1 MKRTIDILGLLL
13 VALFTTACSGG
24 GDDGE
29 NTPVTP
35 DQQPVLTFYVY
46 APERPMMTRANE
58 VKATDEENAIHNMQ
72 IWVFTHDETTPAND
86 GKLVG
91 YLAPTSFPTTAEGQV
106 YQMNVSKEFA
116 NAATKPNVDVYV
128 VANGRSTTTL
138 NESTT
143 RADLET
149 AVMGESDFGVGVSTL
164 QKGVPTG
171 GLPMTGVLRNKGI
184 GGENP
189 VLRVVEDEGI
199 MAKVHL
205 LRMVSKVRYVFCKGV
220 GSEVLPINGITIG
233 ADLIPT
239 TEYLF
244 LTEENPRIRI
254 GSVFNDNAIALI
266 TATEITD
273 IKECGNPQKYDINKI
288 TPSLTPQAFENLI
301 DLGVNGDTENSIAA
315 DLTLAGPFYFKES
328 DKKLNGKISYTP
340 PGATESKDI
349 TYSMAADANS
359 SFSRNHSWIVYAYYE
374 GLSGMQ
380 VIVVDVTPW
389 DERDENHSVYNW

>member
-1 MKRTIDILGLLL
+1 MM
-13 VALFTTACSGG
+13 ACSGG

-29 NTPVTP
+29 NALVTP

-46 APERPMMTRANE
+46 APERPMITRANE
-58 VKATDEENAIHNMQ
+58 VNATDEENAIHNMQ

-116 NAATKPNVDVYV
+116 NAATKPNVDVYI

-138 NESTT
+138 NGSTT
-143 RADLET
+143 RAELEA
-149 AVMGESDFGVGVSTL
+149 AVMAETDFGVTTP
-164 QKGVPTG
+164 QKGVPPG
-171 GLPMTGVLRNKGI
+171 GLPMTGVLRNKSI

-189 VLRVVEDEGI
+189 VLRVEDGGN
-199 MAKVHL
+199 MAKVRL

-220 GSEVLPINGITIG
+220 GSEILPINGITIG
-233 ADLIPT
+233 ANLIPT

-266 TATEITD
+266 TATEIPD
-273 IKECGNPQKYDINKI
+273 VLECGNPMKYNINTI
-288 TPSLTPQAFENLI
+288 TPSPTAQAYEDLI
-301 DLGVNGDTENSIAA
+301 DLGVKGDTEHNIAA
-315 DLTLAGPFYFKES
+315 DLTMAGPFYFKES
-328 DKKLNGKISYTP
+328 DKNLSGMISYTP
-340 PGATESKDI
+340 PGETESKDKP
-349 TYSMAADANS
+349 YSMANDANS

-389 DERDENHSVYNW
+389 EEKDENHSVYNW

>member
-1 MKRTIDILGLLL
+1 M
-13 VALFTTACSGG
+13 TACSGG
-24 GDDGE
+24 GDDGG
-29 NTPVTP
+29 NTSVT

-46 APERPMMTRANE
+46 APERPMITRANE
-58 VKATDEENAIHNMQ
+58 VNATDEENAIHNMQ
-72 IWVFTHDETTPAND
+72 IWVFTHDETTPSND

-91 YLAPTSFPTTAEGQV
+91 YLSPKEMPTVDGTV

-138 NESTT
+138 NASTT
-143 RADLET
+143 RADLED
-149 AVMGESDFGVGVSTL
+149 AVMGKTDFGVSSP

-171 GLPMTGVLRNKGI
+171 GLPMTGVLRDKVI

-189 VLRVVEDEGI
+189 VLRVEDEGI
-199 MAKVHL
+199 MAKVRL

-220 GSEVLPINGITIG
+220 GSATLPINGITIG
-233 ADLIPT
+233 ANLIPT

-244 LTEENPRIRI
+244 LTDKNYRIVEDAYHA
-254 GSVFNDNAIALI
+254 SETNLI

-288 TPSLTPQAFENLI
+288 TPSLTPQAFEDLI

-340 PGATESKDI
+340 PGETESKDKP
-349 TYSMAADANS
+349 YSMADDANS
-359 SFSRNHSWIVYAYYE
+359 SFTRNHSWIVYAYYE

-389 DERDENHSVYNW
+389 EEKDKNHSVYNW

>member
-58 VKATDEENAIHNMQ
+58 VNATDEEKAIHNMQ
-72 IWVFTHDETTPAND
+72 IWVFETNTNT
-86 GKLVG
+86 LVG

-116 NAATKPNVDVYV
+116 NAATKPHVDVYV
-128 VANGRSTTTL
+128 LANVTSNNCGLNFDEHTTKST
-138 NESTT
+138 
-143 RADLET
+143 LET
-149 AVMGESDFGVGVSTL
+149 AVLEGNYFGVSSP
-164 QKGVPTG
+164 QKGVPEG
-171 GLPMTGVLRNKGI
+171 GLPMTGVLRDKAI

-189 VLRVVEDEGI
+189 VLRVEDGGS
-199 MAKVHL
+199 MAKVRL

-220 GSEVLPINGITIG
+220 GSATLPINGITIDQG
-233 ADLIPT
+233 LIPT

-244 LTEENPRIRI
+244 LTDKNYSDYVS
-254 GSVFNDNAIALI
+254 SVTSLI

-315 DLTLAGPFYFKES
+315 DLTLVGPFYFKES
-328 DKKLNGKISYTP
+328 DKKLSGMISYTP
-340 PGATESKDI
+340 PGETVSKDKP
-349 TYSMAADANS
+349 YSMANDANS
-359 SFSRNHSWIVYAYYE
+359 SFLRNHSWIVYAYYE

-389 DERDENHSVYNW
+389 EEKDENHSVYNW

>member
-58 VKATDEENAIHNMQ
+58 VNATDEENAIHKMQ
-72 IWVFTHDETTPAND
+72 IWVFETGTNT
-86 GKLVG
+86 LVG

-116 NAATKPNVDVYV
+116 NAATKPHVDVYV
-128 VANGRSTTTL
+128 VANGRSKTTL
-138 NESTT
+138 NASTT
-143 RADLET
+143 RAELED
-149 AVMGESDFGVGVSTL
+149 AVMGETDFGVSSP
-164 QKGVPTG
+164 QKGVPAG

-189 VLRVVEDEGI
+189 VLRVVEDEDGGN
-199 MAKVHL
+199 MAKVRL

-220 GSEVLPINGITIG
+220 SDELPINGITIG
-233 ADLIPT
+233 ANLIPT

-244 LTEENPRIRI
+244 LTDKNYRI
-254 GSVFNDNAIALI
+254 GSDYVSSVTSLI
-266 TATEITD
+266 TAKIPD
-273 IKECGNPQKYDINKI
+273 VLECGNPMKYNINTI
-288 TPSLTPQAFENLI
+288 TPSPTAQVYEDLI
-301 DLGVNGDTENSIAA
+301 DLGVKGDTEHNIAA
-315 DLTLAGPFYFKES
+315 DLTMAGPFYFKES
-328 DKKLNGKISYTP
+328 NQKLSGMISYTP
-340 PGATESKDI
+340 PGETVSKDKP
-349 TYSMAADANS
+349 YSMANDANS

-389 DERDENHSVYNW
+389 EEKDKNHSVYNW

>member
-58 VKATDEENAIHNMQ
+58 VDATAEENAIHNMQ
-72 IWVFTHDETTPAND
+72 IWVFEKGTNT
-86 GKLVG
+86 KVG

-143 RADLET
+143 REQLEA
-149 AVMGESDFGVGVSTL
+149 AVMGESDFGVSTSTL

-171 GLPMTGVLRNKGI
+171 GLPMTGVLRDKGI

-189 VLRVVEDEGI
+189 VLRVEDGGN
-199 MAKVHL
+199 MAKVRL

-244 LTEENPRIRI
+244 LKENNYRI
-254 GSVFNDNAIALI
+254 GSVFNSNAIALI
-266 TATEITD
+266 TETEIITD

-288 TPSLTPQAFENLI
+288 TPSLTPQAFEDLI
-301 DLGVNGDTENSIAA
+301 DLGVKGDAENSIAA
-315 DLTLAGPFYFKES
+315 DLTMVGPFYFKES
-328 DKKLNGKISYTP
+328 DKKLSGNIFYTP
-340 PGATESKDI
+340 PGGTEKNIEYRMKAD
-349 TYSMAADANS
+349 DANS

-389 DERDENHSVYNW
+389 EEKDENHSVYNW

>member
-13 VALFTTACSGG
+13 VALLMTACSGG
-24 GDDGE
+24 GDDGG
-29 NTPVTP
+29 NTSVT

-46 APERPMMTRANE
+46 APERPMITRANE
-58 VKATDEENAIHNMQ
+58 VNATDEENAVYNMQ
-72 IWVFTHDETTPAND
+72 IWVFKTGTNT
-86 GKLVG
+86 LVG

-138 NESTT
+138 NASTT
-143 RADLET
+143 RADLEA
-149 AVMGESDFGVGVSTL
+149 AVMGETDFGVSSP

-171 GLPMTGVLRNKGI
+171 GLPMTGVLRDKGI

-189 VLRVVEDEGI
+189 VLRVEDEDGGS
-199 MAKVHL
+199 MAKVRL

-220 GSEVLPINGITIG
+220 SDVLPIKGITIG

-244 LTEENPRIRI
+244 LENNNYRI
-254 GSVFNDNAIALI
+254 GSDYVSSVTSLI
-266 TATEITD
+266 TETEVPNVL
-273 IKECGNPQKYDINKI
+273 ECGNPTKYDINTI
-288 TPSLTPQAFENLI
+288 TPSPTAQAYEELI
-301 DLGVNGDTENSIAA
+301 DLGVNGDAEHHIDA

-328 DKKLNGKISYTP
+328 DKKLSGKIFYKP
-340 PGATESKDI
+340 PGGTATYI
-349 TYSMAADANS
+349 PYSMKTDDSNS
-359 SFSRNHSWIVYAYYE
+359 SFTRNHSWIVYAYYE

-380 VIVVDVTPW
+380 IIVVDVTPW

>member
-1 MKRTIDILGLLL
+1 M
-13 VALFTTACSGG
+13 TACSGG
-24 GDDGE
+24 GDDGG
-29 NTPVTP
+29 NTSVT

-46 APERPMMTRANE
+46 APERPMITRANE
-58 VKATDEENAIHNMQ
+58 VNATAEENAIHNMQ
-72 IWVFTHDETTPAND
+72 IWVFETGTNT
-86 GKLVG
+86 LVG

-106 YQMNVSKEFA
+106 YQMNVTKEFA
-116 NAATKPNVDVYV
+116 NKAAKPNVDVYV
-128 VANGRSTTTL
+128 VANTTL
-138 NESTT
+138 DGSTK
-143 RADLET
+143 RVDLEA
-149 AVMGESDFGVGVSTL
+149 AVMGESDFGVSSP
-164 QKGVPTG
+164 QRGVPEG
-171 GLPMTGVLRNKGI
+171 GLPMTGVLRNKQI

-189 VLRVVEDEGI
+189 VLRVEDGGN
-199 MAKVHL
+199 MAKVRL

-220 GSEVLPINGITIG
+220 SDELPINGITIG
-233 ADLIPT
+233 ANLIPT

-244 LTEENPRIRI
+244 LTDKNYRIVEDAYHA
-254 GSVFNDNAIALI
+254 SETNLI

-288 TPSLTPQAFENLI
+288 TPSLTPQAFEDLI

-340 PGATESKDI
+340 PGETESKDKP
-349 TYSMAADANS
+349 YSMADDANS
-359 SFSRNHSWIVYAYYE
+359 SFTRNHSWIVYAYYE

-380 VIVVDVTPW
+380 IIVVDVTPW

>member
-58 VKATDEENAIHNMQ
+58 VSATDEENAIHNMQ
-72 IWVFTHDETTPAND
+72 IWVFETSTNT
-86 GKLVG
+86 LVG

-116 NAATKPNVDVYV
+116 NAATKPKVDVYV

-138 NESTT
+138 NASTT
-143 RADLET
+143 REQLEA
-149 AVMGESDFGVGVSTL
+149 AVMGESDFGVSTSTL

-171 GLPMTGVLRNKGI
+171 GLPMTGVLRDKTI

-189 VLRVVEDEGI
+189 VLRVEDGGN
-199 MAKVHL
+199 MAKVRL

-220 GSEVLPINGITIG
+220 SETLPINGITIG
-233 ADLIPT
+233 ANLIPT

-244 LTEENPRIRI
+244 LTDKNYRIVEDAYHA
-254 GSVFNDNAIALI
+254 SETNLI
-266 TATEITD
+266 TATEIPNV
-273 IKECGNPQKYDINKI
+273 KECGNPMKYDINTI
-288 TPSLTPQAFENLI
+288 TPSPTAQDYEDLI
-301 DLGVNGDTENSIAA
+301 DRGVNGDAEHHIDA

-328 DKKLNGKISYTP
+328 DKKLSGKIFYKP
-340 PGATESKDI
+340 PGGTATYI
-349 TYSMAADANS
+349 PYSMKTDDSNS
-359 SFSRNHSWIVYAYYE
+359 SFTRNHSWIVYAYYE

-380 VIVVDVTPW
+380 IIVVDVTPW

>member
-13 VALFTTACSGG
+13 VALFTTACSSG

-58 VKATDEENAIHNMQ
+58 VNATDEENAIHNMQ

-149 AVMGESDFGVGVSTL
+149 AVMGETDFGVSSP

-189 VLRVVEDEGI
+189 VLRVVEDEDGGN
-199 MAKVHL
+199 MAKVRL

-220 GSEVLPINGITIG
+220 SDELPIKGITIG

-244 LTEENPRIRI
+244 LTENNYRI
-254 GSVFNDNAIALI
+254 GSVFNSNAIALI
-266 TATEITD
+266 AETD
-273 IKECGNPQKYDINKI
+273 ILDVRECGNPMKYNINTI
-288 TPSLTPQAFENLI
+288 TPSPTAQVYEDLI
-301 DLGVNGDTENSIAA
+301 DLGVKGDTEHNIAA
-315 DLTLAGPFYFKES
+315 DLTMAGPFYFKES
-328 DKKLNGKISYTP
+328 NQKLSGMISYTP
-340 PGATESKDI
+340 PGETESKDKP
-349 TYSMAADANS
+349 YSMANDANS
-359 SFSRNHSWIVYAYYE
+359 SFTRNHSWIVYAYYE

-389 DERDENHSVYNW
+389 EEKDEDHSVYNW

>member
-1 MKRTIDILGLLL
+1 M
-13 VALFTTACSGG
+13 TACSGG
-24 GDDGE
+24 GDDGG
-29 NTPVTP
+29 NTSVT

-46 APERPMMTRANE
+46 APERPMITRANE
-58 VKATDEENAIHNMQ
+58 VNATDEENAIHNMQ
-72 IWVFTHDETTPAND
+72 IWVFESGTNTQ
-86 GKLVG
+86 VG
-91 YLAPTSFPTTAEGQV
+91 YLAPTSFPTTAEGKV

-138 NESTT
+138 NASTT
-143 RADLET
+143 REQLEA
-149 AVMGESDFGVGVSTL
+149 AVMGKTDFGVSTSTL

-171 GLPMTGVLRNKGI
+171 GLPMTGVLRNKVI

-189 VLRVVEDEGI
+189 VLRVEDEDGGS
-199 MAKVHL
+199 MAKVRL

-220 GSEVLPINGITIG
+220 SDELRINGITIG
-233 ADLIPT
+233 ANLIPT

-244 LTEENPRIRI
+244 LTENNYRI
-254 GSVFNDNAIALI
+254 GSVFNNDDIPLI
-266 TATEITD
+266 TAEITD
-273 IKECGNPQKYDINKI
+273 VLECGNPMKYDINTI
-288 TPSLTPQAFENLI
+288 TPSPTAQAYEDLI
-301 DLGVNGDTENSIAA
+301 DLGVKGDAEHHIDA

-328 DKKLNGKISYTP
+328 DKKLSGKIFYTP
-340 PGATESKDI
+340 PGETESKDKP
-349 TYSMAADANS
+349 YSMANDANS

-389 DERDENHSVYNW
+389 EEKDENHSVYNW

>member
-1 MKRTIDILGLLL
+1 M
-13 VALFTTACSGG
+13 TACSGG
-24 GDDGE
+24 GDDGG
-29 NTPVTP
+29 NTSVT

-46 APERPMMTRANE
+46 APERPMITRANE
-58 VKATDEENAIHNMQ
+58 VNATDEENAIHNMQ
-72 IWVFTHDETTPAND
+72 IWVFKTGTNT
-86 GKLVG
+86 LVG
-91 YLAPTSFPTTAEGQV
+91 YLAPTSFPTTAEGQI

-138 NESTT
+138 NASTT
-143 RADLET
+143 REQLEA
-149 AVMGESDFGVGVSTL
+149 AVMGKTDFGVSTSTL

-171 GLPMTGVLRNKGI
+171 GLPMTGVLRNKVI

-189 VLRVVEDEGI
+189 VLRVEDEDGGS
-199 MAKVHL
+199 MAKVRL

-220 GSEVLPINGITIG
+220 SDELRINGITIG
-233 ADLIPT
+233 ANLIPT

-244 LTEENPRIRI
+244 LTDKNYRIVEDAYHA
-254 GSVFNDNAIALI
+254 SETNLI

-288 TPSLTPQAFENLI
+288 TPSLTPQAFEDLI

-328 DKKLNGKISYTP
+328 DKKLHGTITYTP
-340 PGATESKDI
+340 PGETNSKDKP
-349 TYSMAADANS
+349 YSMADDANS
-359 SFSRNHSWIVYAYYE
+359 SFTRNHSWIVYAYYE

-380 VIVVDVTPW
+380 IIVVDVTPW

>member
-1 MKRTIDILGLLL
+1 LL

-58 VKATDEENAIHNMQ
+58 VNATDEENAIHNMQ
-72 IWVFTHDETTPAND
+72 IWVFEHDTNTQ
-86 GKLVG
+86 VG

-106 YQMNVSKEFA
+106 YQMNVTKEFA
-116 NAATKPNVDVYV
+116 NKTTKPNVDVYV
-128 VANGRSTTTL
+128 VANGKSTTTL
-138 NESTT
+138 NGSTT
-143 RADLET
+143 REQLEA
-149 AVMGESDFGVGVSTL
+149 AVMGETDFGVSSP

-171 GLPMTGVLRNKGI
+171 GLPMTGVLRNKVI

-189 VLRVVEDEGI
+189 VLRVEDEGI
-199 MAKVHL
+199 MAKVRL

-220 GSEVLPINGITIG
+220 GSEKLPINGITIG
-233 ADLIPT
+233 ANLIPT

-244 LTEENPRIRI
+244 LTDKNYRI
-254 GSVFNDNAIALI
+254 GSVFNSNAIALI
-266 TATEITD
+266 TETEIPD
-273 IKECGNPQKYDINKI
+273 VLECGNPMKYNINTI
-288 TPSLTPQAFENLI
+288 TPSPTAQVYEDLI
-301 DLGVNGDTENSIAA
+301 DLGVKGDAEHHIDA

-328 DKKLNGKISYTP
+328 DKKLSGKIFYKP
-340 PGATESKDI
+340 PGGTATNI
-349 TYSMAADANS
+349 GYSMKADDANS

-389 DERDENHSVYNW
+389 EEKDENHSVYNW

>member
-1 MKRTIDILGLLL
+1 ML

-35 DQQPVLTFYVY
+35 DQPPVLTFYVY

-58 VKATDEENAIHNMQ
+58 VNATDEENAIHNMQ
-72 IWVFTHDETTPAND
+72 IWVFEKGTNT
-86 GKLVG
+86 LVG

-116 NAATKPNVDVYV
+116 NAATKPHVDVYV
-128 VANGRSTTTL
+128 LANVTSNNCGLNFDEHTTKST
-138 NESTT
+138 
-143 RADLET
+143 LET
-149 AVMGESDFGVGVSTL
+149 AVLEGNYFGVSSP
-164 QKGVPTG
+164 QKGVPEG
-171 GLPMTGVLRNKGI
+171 GLPMTGVLRDKAI

-189 VLRVVEDEGI
+189 VLRVEDGGS
-199 MAKVHL
+199 MAKVRL

-220 GSEVLPINGITIG
+220 GSATLPINGITIDQG
-233 ADLIPT
+233 LIPT

-244 LTEENPRIRI
+244 LTDKNYSDYVS
-254 GSVFNDNAIALI
+254 SVTSLI

-273 IKECGNPQKYDINKI
+273 IKECGNPQKYDINTI
-288 TPSLTPQAFENLI
+288 TPSLTAQAYENLI
-301 DLGVNGDTENSIAA
+301 DLGVKGDAEHHIDA

-328 DKKLNGKISYTP
+328 DKKLSGKIFYKP
-340 PGATESKDI
+340 PGGTATNI
-349 TYSMAADANS
+349 GYSMKADDANS
-359 SFSRNHSWIVYAYYE
+359 SFTRNHSWIVYAYYE

-389 DERDENHSVYNW
+389 EEKDENHSVYNW

>member
-29 NTPVTP
+29 NTSVTN
-35 DQQPVLTFYVY
+35 QQPVLTFYVY

-138 NESTT
+138 NASTT
-143 RADLET
+143 REQLEA
-149 AVMGESDFGVGVSTL
+149 AVMGESDFGVSTSTL

-171 GLPMTGVLRNKGI
+171 GLPMTGVLRNKVI

-189 VLRVVEDEGI
+189 VLRVEDEGI
-199 MAKVHL
+199 MAKVRL

-220 GSEVLPINGITIG
+220 GSETLPINGITIG

-244 LTEENPRIRI
+244 LKENNYRI
-254 GSVFNDNAIALI
+254 GSVFNSNAIALI
-266 TATEITD
+266 TAEIPD
-273 IKECGNPQKYDINKI
+273 VLECGNPMKYNINTI
-288 TPSLTPQAFENLI
+288 TPSPTAQVYEDLI
-301 DLGVNGDTENSIAA
+301 DLGVKGDAEHNIAV
-315 DLTLAGPFYFKES
+315 DLTLVGPFYFKES
-328 DKKLNGKISYTP
+328 YKKLSGKIFYKP
-340 PGATESKDI
+340 PGGTATNI
-349 TYSMAADANS
+349 GYSMKADDANS
-359 SFSRNHSWIVYAYYE
+359 SFTRNHSWIVYAYYE

-389 DERDENHSVYNW
+389 EEKDENHSVYNW

>member
-58 VKATDEENAIHNMQ
+58 VNATDEENAIHNMQ
-72 IWVFTHDETTPAND
+72 IWVFETGTNT
-86 GKLVG
+86 LVG

-116 NAATKPNVDVYV
+116 NAATKPKVDVYV

-138 NESTT
+138 NASTT
-143 RADLET
+143 REQLEA
-149 AVMGESDFGVGVSTL
+149 AVMGETDFGVSTP
-164 QKGVPTG
+164 QKDVPSG

-189 VLRVVEDEGI
+189 VLRVEDGGN
-199 MAKVHL
+199 MAKVRL

-220 GSEVLPINGITIG
+220 SDVLPINGITIG
-233 ADLIPT
+233 ANLIPT

-244 LTEENPRIRI
+244 LTDKNYRIVEDAYHA
-254 GSVFNDNAIALI
+254 SETNLI
-266 TATEITD
+266 TAKIPD
-273 IKECGNPQKYDINKI
+273 VLECGNPMKYNINTI
-288 TPSLTPQAFENLI
+288 TPSPTAQVYEDLI
-301 DLGVNGDTENSIAA
+301 DLGVKGDTEHNIAA
-315 DLTLAGPFYFKES
+315 DLTMAGPFYFKES
-328 DKKLNGKISYTP
+328 DKKLSGKIFYTP
-340 PGATESKDI
+340 PGGTATNI
-349 TYSMAADANS
+349 GYSMKADDANS
-359 SFSRNHSWIVYAYYE
+359 SFTRNHSWIVYAYYE

-389 DERDENHSVYNW
+389 EEKDENHSVYNW

>member
-35 DQQPVLTFYVY
+35 DQPPVLTFYVY

-58 VKATDEENAIHNMQ
+58 VNATDEENAIHNMQ
-72 IWVFTHDETTPAND
+72 IWVFEKGTNT
-86 GKLVG
+86 LVG

-116 NAATKPNVDVYV
+116 NAATKPHVDVYV
-128 VANGRSTTTL
+128 LANVTSNNCGLNFDEHTTKST
-138 NESTT
+138 
-143 RADLET
+143 LET
-149 AVMGESDFGVGVSTL
+149 AVLEGNYFGVSSP
-164 QKGVPTG
+164 QKGVPEG
-171 GLPMTGVLRNKGI
+171 GLPMTGVLRDKAI

-189 VLRVVEDEGI
+189 VLRVEDGGS
-199 MAKVHL
+199 MAKVRL

-220 GSEVLPINGITIG
+220 GSATLPINGITIDQG
-233 ADLIPT
+233 LIPT

-244 LTEENPRIRI
+244 LTDKNYSDYVS
-254 GSVFNDNAIALI
+254 SVTSLI

-273 IKECGNPQKYDINKI
+273 IKECGNPQKYDINTI
-288 TPSLTPQAFENLI
+288 TPSLTAQAYENLI
-301 DLGVNGDTENSIAA
+301 DLGVKGDAEHHIDA

-328 DKKLNGKISYTP
+328 DKKLSGKIFYKP
-340 PGATESKDI
+340 PGGTATNI
-349 TYSMAADANS
+349 GYSMKADDANS
-359 SFSRNHSWIVYAYYE
+359 SFTRNHSWIVYAYYE

-389 DERDENHSVYNW
+389 EEKDENHSVYNW

>member
-1 MKRTIDILGLLL
+1 M
-13 VALFTTACSGG
+13 TACSGG

-29 NTPVTP
+29 NTSVTN
-35 DQQPVLTFYVY
+35 QQPVLTFYVY
-46 APERPMMTRANE
+46 APERPMITRANE
-58 VKATDEENAIHNMQ
+58 VDATAEENAIHNMQ
-72 IWVFTHDETTPAND
+72 IWVFETGTNT
-86 GKLVG
+86 KVG
-91 YLAPTSFPTTAEGQV
+91 YLAPTSFPTTAEGQI

-138 NESTT
+138 NASTT
-143 RADLET
+143 REQLEA
-149 AVMGESDFGVGVSTL
+149 AVMGETDFGVSTSTL

-171 GLPMTGVLRNKGI
+171 GLPMTGVLRNKVI

-189 VLRVVEDEGI
+189 VLRVEDEDGGS
-199 MAKVHL
+199 MAKVRL

-220 GSEVLPINGITIG
+220 SDVLPIKGITIG
-233 ADLIPT
+233 ANLIPT

-244 LTEENPRIRI
+244 LTDKNYRIVEDAYHA
-254 GSVFNDNAIALI
+254 SETNLI

-273 IKECGNPQKYDINKI
+273 VLECGNPMKYNINTI
-288 TPSLTPQAFENLI
+288 TPSPTAQDYEDLI
-301 DLGVNGDTENSIAA
+301 DLGVNGDAEHNIAA
-315 DLTLAGPFYFKES
+315 DLTMAGPFYFKES
-328 DKKLNGKISYTP
+328 DQKLSGMISYTP
-340 PGATESKDI
+340 PGETESKDKP
-349 TYSMAADANS
+349 YSMANDANS

-389 DERDENHSVYNW
+389 EETDENHSVYNW

>member
-1 MKRTIDILGLLL
+1 LKRTIDILGLLL
-13 VALFTTACSGG
+13 VALLMTACSGG

-46 APERPMMTRANE
+46 APERPMITRSNE

-72 IWVFTHDETTPAND
+72 IWVFEHDTNT
-86 GKLVG
+86 LVG
-91 YLAPTSFPTTAEGQV
+91 YLAPTSFPTTAEGQI

-116 NAATKPNVDVYV
+116 NAATKPKVDVYV
-128 VANGRSTTTL
+128 VVNGRSTTTL
-138 NESTT
+138 NGSTT
-143 RADLET
+143 REKLEA
-149 AVMGESDFGVGVSTL
+149 AVMGETDFGVTTP
-164 QKGVPTG
+164 QKGVPPG
-171 GLPMTGVLRNKGI
+171 GLPMTGVLRNKSI

-189 VLRVVEDEGI
+189 VLRVEDGGN
-199 MAKVHL
+199 MAKVRL

-220 GSEVLPINGITIG
+220 GSEILPINGITIG
-233 ADLIPT
+233 ANLIPT

-266 TATEITD
+266 TAIIPD
-273 IKECGNPQKYDINKI
+273 VLECGNPMKYNINTI
-288 TPSLTPQAFENLI
+288 TPSPTAQVYEDLI
-301 DLGVNGDTENSIAA
+301 DLGVKGDAEHNIAA
-315 DLTLAGPFYFKES
+315 DLTMAGPFYFKES
-328 DKKLNGKISYTP
+328 DKKLSGKIFYKP
-340 PGATESKDI
+340 PGGTATNI
-349 TYSMAADANS
+349 GYSMADDANS
-359 SFSRNHSWIVYAYYE
+359 SFTRNHSWIVYAYYE

-389 DERDENHSVYNW
+389 EEKDENHSVYNW

>member
-13 VALFTTACSGG
+13 VALLMTACSGG

-29 NTPVTP
+29 NTSVT

-46 APERPMMTRANE
+46 APERPMITRANE
-58 VKATDEENAIHNMQ
+58 VNATAEENAIHNMQ
-72 IWVFTHDETTPAND
+72 IWVFETGTNT
-86 GKLVG
+86 LVG
-91 YLAPTSFPTTAEGQV
+91 YLAPTSFPTTAEGQI

-128 VANGRSTTTL
+128 VANGRSATTL
-138 NESTT
+138 NGSTT
-143 RADLET
+143 REQLEA
-149 AVMGESDFGVGVSTL
+149 AVMGETDFGVSSP

-171 GLPMTGVLRNKGI
+171 GLPMTGVLRDKTI

-189 VLRVVEDEGI
+189 VLRVEDGGN
-199 MAKVHL
+199 MAKVRL

-220 GSEVLPINGITIG
+220 SDVLLIKGITIG
-233 ADLIPT
+233 ANLIPT

-244 LTEENPRIRI
+244 LTDKNYRI
-254 GSVFNDNAIALI
+254 GSVFNNDDIPLI

-273 IKECGNPQKYDINKI
+273 VLECGNPMKYDINTI
-288 TPSLTPQAFENLI
+288 TPSLTAQAYEDLI
-301 DLGVNGDTENSIAA
+301 DLGVNGDTEKNIDP
-315 DLTLAGPFYFKES
+315 DLTMVGPFYFKES
-328 DKKLNGKISYTP
+328 DKKLHGTITYTP
-340 PGATESKDI
+340 PGETNSKDKP
-349 TYSMAADANS
+349 YSMAGDANS
-359 SFSRNHSWIVYAYYE
+359 SFTRNHSWIVYAYYE

-380 VIVVDVTPW
+380 IIVVDVTPW

>member
-1 MKRTIDILGLLL
+1 
-13 VALFTTACSGG
+13 
-24 GDDGE
+24 
-29 NTPVTP
+29 
-35 DQQPVLTFYVY
+35 
-46 APERPMMTRANE
+46 
-58 VKATDEENAIHNMQ
+58 MQ
-72 IWVFTHDETTPAND
+72 IWVFESGTNT
-86 GKLVG
+86 LVG

-116 NAATKPNVDVYV
+116 NKTTKPNVDVYV

-138 NESTT
+138 NASTK
-143 RADLET
+143 REQLEA
-149 AVMGESDFGVGVSTL
+149 AVMDGETDFGVSSP

-189 VLRVVEDEGI
+189 VLRVEDEGI
-199 MAKVHL
+199 MAKVRL

-233 ADLIPT
+233 ANLIPT

-244 LTEENPRIRI
+244 LTDKNYSDYVS
-254 GSVFNDNAIALI
+254 SVTSLI
-266 TATEITD
+266 TETEITD

-288 TPSLTPQAFENLI
+288 TPSLTPQAFEDLI
-301 DLGVNGDTENSIAA
+301 DLGVKGDAEHNIAA
-315 DLTLAGPFYFKES
+315 DLTMAGPFYFKES
-328 DKKLNGKISYTP
+328 NQKLSGKIFYKP
-340 PGATESKDI
+340 PGGTATNI
-349 TYSMAADANS
+349 GYSMKANDANS

-389 DERDENHSVYNW
+389 EEKDKNHSVYNW